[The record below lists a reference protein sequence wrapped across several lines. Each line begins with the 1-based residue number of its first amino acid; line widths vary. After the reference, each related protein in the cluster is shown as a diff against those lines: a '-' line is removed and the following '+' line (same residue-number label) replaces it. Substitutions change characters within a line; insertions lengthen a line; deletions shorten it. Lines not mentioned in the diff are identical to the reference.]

1 MDRLT
6 AWWEQLDDNKKMD
19 IIVTLLSFG
28 FQIAMNKYNNHKQVA
43 SFVNAMDGMVLQM
56 SIDFAN
62 PQIAKMLLDSCN
74 NLK

>member
-28 FQIAMNKYNNHKQVA
+28 FQIAMNKYNNRQQVA
-43 SFVNAMDGMVLQM
+43 SFVNAMDGMVLKTT
-56 SIDFAN
+56 IDFAN

>member
-28 FQIAMNKYNNHKQVA
+28 FQIAMNKYNNHQQVA
-43 SFVNAMDGMVLQM
+43 SFVNAMDGMVLQTT
-56 SIDFAN
+56 IDFAN

>member
-28 FQIAMNKYNNHKQVA
+28 FQIAMNKYNNHQQVA
-43 SFVNAMDGMVLQM
+43 SFVNAMDGMVLQTT
-56 SIDFAN
+56 IDFAN
-62 PQIAKMLLDSCN
+62 PQIAKMLLDSCQ